1 MTTRLIELI
10 QSLAR
15 PKVLVVG
22 DVILDRYVWGR
33 VSRISPEA
41 PIQVLET
48 QREEFR
54 AGGAANVARN
64 LASLGARVVFGGSI
78 GDDAWG
84 KILTS
89 ELSRDGIS
97 SDAVVCDTAKPTC
110 TKTRMM
116 AHNHQL
122 LRVDQESV
130 EPIGRKTE
138 QALIERIRRA
148 APECDLVIVS
158 DYQKGTLTPA
168 VCQAV
173 TRLKRPILV
182 GLKSHDYQKYSGATG
197 AALNRSE
204 LRSISGSVDLED
216 GARQIMKSL
225 KLKFLVVTLGE
236 HGLALFSPAAEPH
249 RMPTDARQVYD
260 VTGAGDT
267 LLSTFGLAYASGLS
281 LEDCARL
288 GNVAAGIVVG
298 KVGTAVATREEMIE
312 HLLGGGHLSDAKI
325 VDETT
330 LAKKLDEERRKGRR
344 IVFTNGCFDLLH
356 VGHVKLLQFARSQ
369 GEVLV
374 VALNTDHSVRR
385 LKGPA
390 RPIVPQEERCQVVGA
405 LESVDY
411 VVMFD
416 ENTPK
421 RLIDLVKPDVLV
433 KGEDWADKTVVGSDT
448 VAKRGG
454 RVALAPLVQGSSTS
468 TIITRILERHRNG
481 GPSIKA

>member
-10 QSLAR
+10 RSLAR

-64 LASLGARVVFGGSI
+64 LASLGARVILGGTV
-78 GDDAWG
+78 GDDAWA

-97 SDAVVCDTAKPTC
+97 SDALVCDGEKPTS

-122 LRVDQESV
+122 LRVDQENV
-130 EPIGRKTE
+130 EPIGKKTE
-138 QALIERIRRA
+138 QALIEKIRRA
-148 APECDLVIVS
+148 AAECDLAIVS
-158 DYQKGTLTPA
+158 DYQKGTLTA
-168 VCQAV
+168 SVCQALSK
-173 TRLKRPILV
+173 LKKPVLV
-182 GLKSHDYQKYSGATG
+182 GLKSHDFQKYAGATG
-197 AALNRSE
+197 ATLNRSE
-204 LRSISGSVDLED
+204 LRAISGTGDLEA
-216 GARQIMKSL
+216 GARQIMKTL

-236 HGLALFSPAAEPH
+236 HGLALFSTGGKPH
-249 RMPTDARQVYD
+249 RMPTDARQVFD

-267 LLSTFGLAYASGLS
+267 LLSTFGLAYASGLT

-312 HLLGGGHLSDAKI
+312 HLLGGGHMSDAKI
-325 VDETT
+325 VDELT
-330 LAKKLDEERRKGRR
+330 LVKKLDEERRKGRR

-356 VGHVKLLQFARSQ
+356 VGHIKLLQFARSQ

-374 VALNTDHSVRR
+374 VALNSDHSVRR
-385 LKGPA
+385 LKGPS
-390 RPIVPQEERCQVVGA
+390 RPIVPQDERCQIISA

-411 VVMFD
+411 VLLFD

-421 RLIDLVKPDVLV
+421 RVIDLVKPDVLV
-433 KGEDWADKTVVGSDT
+433 KGEDWADKTVVGSDA

-481 GPSIKA
+481 GPSDKA